1 LKAKGIPTN
10 VYYTK
15 PLHLQT
21 VYLPFGYAKGSLPFS
36 EEASERVLSLPM
48 HPYMAEEMVTEICTA
63 LLAEL

>member
-48 HPYMAEEMVTEICTA
+48 HPYMTEETVNDICAA